1 MILLQASH
9 ISKAFGTDVILKD
22 VNIIIQ
28 EKERVGLV
36 GPNGAGKSTLL
47 KILTGSISCDSGDV
61 IKPKEVSLGYLA
73 QDGGLVSDRSI
84 WEEMLTVFQE
94 VIEKELVLRE
104 LEKKMSSGNL
114 PDDPKEQKKFME
126 EYAGLAEELREKNCY
141 GYQAAI
147 RGILHGLKFGVE
159 DYNTVISS
167 LSGGQKTRLALGKL
181 LLSQPDVLV
190 LDEPTNYLDM
200 ETMSWLE
207 QYLQSYPGAILVVSH
222 DRYFLDS
229 LVRVVYELFNS
240 RAVRYSGNYSQ
251 FVQIKTGQHEQQ
263 LKEYNKQKE
272 EIARTEDFIRRNIV
286 RASTTKRAQS
296 RRKLLENLEKIA
308 KPESQKTAH
317 FSFSVSV
324 ESSNEVLR
332 VKNLAIGY
340 KNTSLAGGINFEIE
354 KGERVALVGPNGI
367 GKTTLLKTLSG
378 GIKALTGG
386 IFTGTNVKVNCYEQE
401 QTKITG
407 TKQVL
412 YELWDE
418 YPYLDEKDV
427 RTVLG
432 NFLFSGDDVFKKA
445 AELSG
450 GEKARLSLAK
460 LMLKKANFL
469 LMDEPTNHLDIYS
482 KEVLEASLTGFRGT
496 LLFVSHDRYFL
507 NKIATRVL
515 ELAPHGIMNYTGNY
529 DYYLMTKKARNDAYA
544 TDAINSEEEVKK
556 EAARQNYQL
565 EKESKRQKEKITR
578 RRSELEELI
587 KETECEIA
595 LLEKEIYLPEVNQNI
610 ALLLEKNNKL
620 ENNRLALE
628 VYFVEWMELAEE

>member
-9 ISKAFGTDVILKD
+9 INKAFGTDVILKD
-22 VNIIIQ
+22 INIIIQ

-61 IKPKEVSLGYLA
+61 IKPKEVSLGYLS
-73 QDGGLVSDRSI
+73 QDGGLVSERSI
-84 WEEMLTVFQE
+84 WEEMLTVFRE
-94 VIEKELVLRE
+94 VIEKEHVLRE

-114 PDDPKEQKKFME
+114 PDDPKEQKKIME

-147 RGILHGLKFGVE
+147 RGILHGLKFEAE
-159 DYNTVISS
+159 DYNNEIST

-181 LLSQPDVLV
+181 LLSQPDVLI

-207 QYLQSYPGAILVVSH
+207 QYLQTYPGAILVVSH

-251 FVQIKTGQHEQQ
+251 FTQIKTGKDEQQ
-263 LKEYNKQKE
+263 LKEYNKQRE

-296 RRKLLENLEKIA
+296 RRKLLEKLERLEKPA
-308 KPESQKTAH
+308 SQKTVN

-340 KNTSLAGGINFEIE
+340 KTSLASGINFEIE

-378 GIKALTGG
+378 QIKALTGS
-386 IFTGTNVKVNCYEQE
+386 IFIGTNVKANCYEQE
-401 QTKITG
+401 QAKIIG
-407 TKQVL
+407 NKQVL

-432 NFLFSGDDVFKKA
+432 SFLFSSDDVFKKA
-445 AELSG
+445 SELSG
-450 GEKARLSLAK
+450 GERARLSLAK

-482 KEVLEASLTGFRGT
+482 KEVLEASFTGYRGT

-515 ELAPHGIMNYTGNY
+515 ELTPCGMIDYTGNY
-529 DYYLMTKKARNDAYA
+529 DYYLTTKKARNDARII
-544 TDAINSEEEVKK
+544 DIKNNEEDVKK
-556 EAARQNYQL
+556 EAARQNYQAD
-565 EKESKRQKEKITR
+565 KEAKRQKERLNR
-578 RRSELEELI
+578 RRIELEELI
-587 KETECEIA
+587 KTTESNIV
-595 LLEKEIYLPEVNQNI
+595 LLEKEIYLPEVNRNI
-610 ALLLEKNNKL
+610 SLLLEKNNKL
-620 ENNRLALE
+620 ENSRVSLE
-628 VYFVEWMELAEE
+628 LYFEEWMELADE